1 MAVEAPAVSVVSEGV
16 REGGV
21 VWGTG
26 SCMQGVHV
34 QPWTTRVVC
43 CHRAVTT
50 HTPQST
56 RTCCARGIAACDANV
71 LVLGTLATPLWRELW
86 IRSPSCFLVPARVFL
101 GIAVTRIHTD
111 VSAQSMCP
119 PLPASL
125 SHGVGFTT
133 LLHTAARSP
142 SLHALSPLVCV
153 CLCGLCV
160 GCVWAVCACVLVCLG
175 SNSGIFSRSPDPS
188 RSPSVCTHEIAAS
201 TQTPLVAQSVRLSH
215 ATHAT
220 RLQACAHGC
229 RCMFVGA
236 SAKGGGWSE
245 YLCMGGCMWGV
256 CTFLVCGCVAQCGW
270 SKY

>member
-1 MAVEAPAVSVVSEGV
+1 MAVEAPAVSVVSEGG

-26 SCMQGVHV
+26 SCMQGVHM

-119 PLPASL
+119 PPSRQPISWRRLYHAFAHSSQISFL
-125 SHGVGFTT
+125 ARTVTHC
-133 LLHTAARSP
+133 LHS
-142 SLHALSPLVCV
+142 CV
-153 CLCGLCV
+153 SACV
-160 GCVWAVCACVLVCLG
+160 GCV
-175 SNSGIFSRSPDPS
+175 
-188 RSPSVCTHEIAAS
+188 
-201 TQTPLVAQSVRLSH
+201 
-215 ATHAT
+215 
-220 RLQACAHGC
+220 
-229 RCMFVGA
+229 
-236 SAKGGGWSE
+236 
-245 YLCMGGCMWGV
+245 
-256 CTFLVCGCVAQCGW
+256 
-270 SKY
+270 